1 MKVKHLGR
9 KLISLFL
16 ALAMMIPLALPAFA
30 AYDGTTNFIG
40 GGGTMGTTVDGNT
53 QAYQGADGIRV
64 TLVDA
69 SSGKRV
75 SGTKSVDYSTATDI
89 NGKYYCDYVSWYFGM
104 NCKSDYV
111 KNNESLS
118 IVSGGYKAKQ
128 PSVNADEFA
137 AIGDFIDWGAG
148 GVNMKAIW

>member
-9 KLISLFL
+9 KIISLFL
-16 ALAMMIPLALPAFA
+16 ALAMMIPLALPTFA
-30 AYDGTTNFIG
+30 LGTTNFIG
-40 GGGTMGTTVDGNT
+40 GGGTMGTTVNGNT

-64 TLVDA
+64 TLVEA

-75 SGTKSVDYSTATDI
+75 SGTKSVDYSMATDI

-118 IVSGGYKAKQ
+118 PSNYAYEALQ
-128 PSVNADEFA
+128 PGVNADEFA

>member
-1 MKVKHLGR
+1 MKIKQIGR
-9 KLISLFL
+9 KILALFL
-16 ALAMMIPLALPAFA
+16 SATFILNIIDIPTFAL
-30 AYDGTTNFIG
+30 GTTNFIG

-75 SGTKSVDYSTATDI
+75 SGTKSVDYSMATDI
-89 NGKYYCDYVSWYFGM
+89 NGKYYCDYVGRDFNM
-104 NCKSDYV
+104 KCKSDYV
-111 KNNESLS
+111 KDGASLS
-118 IVSGGYKAKQ
+118 TRANSYEALQ